1 MYLFFFSDQDILYI
15 CFQKMQADWKHSI
28 ASELYDHD
36 DDPSETRNLAMDK
49 DYQKIR
55 SHLSLVLYQ
64 HFNNNL
70 YE

>member
-1 MYLFFFSDQDILYI
+1 
-15 CFQKMQADWKHSI
+15 MQADWKHSI
-28 ASELYDHD
+28 ASELYDHG

-55 SHLSLVLYQ
+55 RHLSLVLYQ